1 MLPGT
6 MHDEALHYF
15 ESWKRRDPSRRGG
28 SVSPGALWMGMG
40 LIVLD
45 HAGRGTVNEQ
55 PEMLNEFPQE
65 LPMSDELAEAVHWAS
80 TQVPYAEGRGFVEG
94 EVHQGIR
101 RRFGYR
107 PETIG
112 GELDPSHF
120 PRLYEQG
127 VTPEQ
132 FFAMRERVSGLSFI
146 QRIVVTRAVAAGG
159 IVDPPRMSRRGES
172 DFAREV
178 EQAEAERQLVGERV
192 AALRAPSEAVPQN
205 SPNSIGFSSPR
216 ARVDA
221 EGDASE
227 EEGRSD
233 DDVVA
238 EDWEDLEGERV
249 EEGAHFFEVPLECSR
264 LHRAETSPLDS
275 QPEVCELVAATV
287 PLALNEETREELDRC
302 QLRLQAVVKRE
313 SNLHVQAVVCD
324 SANGG
329 GRAESLRSAAQQVE
343 HATQD
348 LQHSYDEVLQTHVV
362 PNAVVERDPSEW
374 VGPMKEEY
382 EGLQRA
388 VKPLCEATLEQWRR
402 EGTPCE
408 VIPAKVICSIK
419 APKGRR
425 KVRCVC
431 CGNFA
436 RSDRWSR
443 ADTYSGG
450 IDAVTLRTLLR
461 FAGLRRLDLGII
473 DVKQAFLSAP
483 LLSNGVQIVVMTPAM
498 FRRHG
503 ICEEKYWS
511 VHQALYGLTISPR
524 SWSVHRDGTLSEL
537 RFDIDGAPVRICP
550 MTSDPN
556 IWTVYREED
565 NRVVVYLALY
575 VDDMLAVGETSHVRQ
590 TLDKLCQVWK
600 CTEPAL
606 LSETG
611 SVTFNGFEV
620 SSGLDG
626 TLYVHQTRYI
636 QELLQRYEVGE
647 PLQVPCEGQPQ
658 TPDEED
664 RGGFEGRVQK
674 AQQLGGELLWL
685 STHSRCDLAYSVS
698 VISAWMTKYPT
709 AAIERGIKV
718 LRYLKAY
725 PEVCLKYGAAPNDK
739 GPEGALKVERSESL
753 VEGYSDAS
761 FAPESSR
768 SHGAFLTVWAGAT
781 VNWCSKKQAY
791 MTMSTCESELGA
803 LSDSGQAVVSICPLI
818 NEFLWGCARVQP
830 MALLQEQGHLAP
842 STQVVLYTDNT
853 ASVAVVSLPGG
864 TWRTR
869 HLRIKGAWLQEQ
881 VSKGWI
887 VTHLPGA
894 CLCAD
899 VLTKALPRERFHM
912 LLRLCELASLPS
924 NRAAELRNTE
934 ALRRALVVLV
944 VATCAQGA
952 AGQPTAGDGPGALEG
967 WFWAIVCIVV
977 VLLWEGVKLTVRC
990 LGPRSSRRS
999 VTSQGTQTESAG
1011 GRARG
1016 SQTDS
1021 VRSER
1026 TTTHRPELSPWTYE
1040 DYAEAAH
1047 ETFVRYGDDAMMAFP
1062 AQRRGQASSSAGAWL
1077 EPTRVPRPTQD
1088 PHEEAPSLPLCV
1100 TSAGGCYHRMGCS
1113 QLVHCTNVS
1122 SYEPCA
1128 RCITDPTLEWVSS
1141 QPAMWFWT
1149 SRYHAAGCTLRHN
1162 GGTRYVPCRH
1172 CLPGVRNRRGNR
1184 GG

>member
-1 MLPGT
+1 
-6 MHDEALHYF
+6 
-15 ESWKRRDPSRRGG
+15 
-28 SVSPGALWMGMG
+28 MG
-40 LIVLD
+40 LGLVVLD
-45 HAGRGTVNEQ
+45 HAARGTINEQ
-55 PEMLNEFPQE
+55 LELLDEFPQE

-80 TQVPYAEGRGFVEG
+80 TQVPHSKDQGFVEG
-94 EVHQGIR
+94 RVHQGIR

-112 GELDPSHF
+112 GTLDPSRF

-159 IVDPPRMSRRGES
+159 IVDPPRMSHRGES

-178 EQAEAERQLVGERV
+178 EQAEAERQLAGERV
-192 AALRAPSEAVPQN
+192 AALRAPSGAAPQN
-205 SPNSIGFSSPR
+205 DPNSIGPIGFGPPR
-216 ARVDA
+216 TREET

-238 EDWEDLEGERV
+238 GDWEDLEGERV

-275 QPEVCELVAATV
+275 QPEVCELVAAAV
-287 PLALNEETREELDRC
+287 PLALNEDTREELDRC
-302 QLRLQAVVKRE
+302 QLRLQAAVKRE

-374 VGPMKEEY
+374 VGPMREEY

-388 VKPLCEATLEQWRR
+388 VKPLSEATLEQWRR

-450 IDAVTLRTLLR
+450 IDAVYNDTVVFLTVHGPNVRVAGHRTNP
-461 FAGLRRLDLGII
+461 D
-473 DVKQAFLSAP
+473 
-483 LLSNGVQIVVMTPAM
+483 
-498 FRRHG
+498 
-503 ICEEKYWS
+503 W
-511 VHQALYGLTISPR
+511 
-524 SWSVHRDGTLSEL
+524 
-537 RFDIDGAPVRICP
+537 GAINVE
-550 MTSDPN
+550 TQ
-556 IWTVYREED
+556 
-565 NRVVVYLALY
+565 LA
-575 VDDMLAVGETSHVRQ
+575 E
-590 TLDKLCQVWK
+590 
-600 CTEPAL
+600 
-606 LSETG
+606 G
-611 SVTFNGFEV
+611 SVPVYGPAAGTDSQPV
-620 SSGLDG
+620 QGLM
-626 TLYVHQTRYI
+626 H
-636 QELLQRYEVGE
+636 
-647 PLQVPCEGQPQ
+647 
-658 TPDEED
+658 
-664 RGGFEGRVQK
+664 
-674 AQQLGGELLWL
+674 
-685 STHSRCDLAYSVS
+685 THSRCDLAYSVS

-725 PEVCLKYGAAPNDK
+725 PEVCLKYGTAPNDK

-803 LSDSGQAVVSICPLI
+803 LSDSGQAVISICPLI
-818 NEFLWGCARVQP
+818 NEFLWGRAKVQP

-842 STQVVLYTDNT
+842 RTQVVLYTDNT

-881 VSKGWI
+881 
-887 VTHLPGA
+887 
-894 CLCAD
+894 
-899 VLTKALPRERFHM
+899 
-912 LLRLCELASLPS
+912 
-924 NRAAELRNTE
+924 
-934 ALRRALVVLV
+934 
-944 VATCAQGA
+944 
-952 AGQPTAGDGPGALEG
+952 
-967 WFWAIVCIVV
+967 
-977 VLLWEGVKLTVRC
+977 
-990 LGPRSSRRS
+990 
-999 VTSQGTQTESAG
+999 
-1011 GRARG
+1011 
-1016 SQTDS
+1016 
-1021 VRSER
+1021 
-1026 TTTHRPELSPWTYE
+1026 
-1040 DYAEAAH
+1040 AAH

-1062 AQRRGQASSSAGAWL
+1062 AQRRG
-1077 EPTRVPRPTQD
+1077 PT
-1088 PHEEAPSLPLCV
+1088 
-1100 TSAGGCYHRMGCS
+1100 
-1113 QLVHCTNVS
+1113 
-1122 SYEPCA
+1122 
-1128 RCITDPTLEWVSS
+1128 
-1141 QPAMWFWT
+1141 
-1149 SRYHAAGCTLRHN
+1149 
-1162 GGTRYVPCRH
+1162 
-1172 CLPGVRNRRGNR
+1172 
-1184 GG
+1184 